1 MKVNR
6 RRDMLKNIQ
15 AVFLDRDGTIGGT
28 GHFIHPK
35 DFELYP
41 SAQES
46 INLLKKAGLKVFA
59 LTNQYRISRGEASL
73 DVFKKQFDEYGFD
86 QSYICPHEI
95 EDNCNCRKP
104 KTGMLI
110 QAAKEYNLD
119 LTRCAVIGDV
129 GDTDML
135 AAHEVG
141 AIKILVLTGWGE
153 SSLRKYRHAW
163 ASVSPDY
170 IAKDI
175 KDATNWIIDGKLEE
189 DRNFT

>member
-1 MKVNR
+1 VK
-6 RRDMLKNIQ
+6 DIQ

-35 DFELYP
+35 DFVLFP
-41 SAQES
+41 FAQES
-46 INLLKKAGLKVFA
+46 IELLKKDGLKVFA
-59 LTNQYRISRGEASL
+59 FTNQYRISRGEASL
-73 DVFKKQFDEYGFD
+73 DDFKKQFEEYGFD
-86 QSYICPHEI
+86 NAYICPHEI
-95 EDNCNCRKP
+95 ADSCNCRKP

-110 QAAKEYNLD
+110 QAAQEYNLD

-153 SSLRKYRHAW
+153 TSLGKYRNAW
-163 ASVSPDY
+163 INVIPDY

-175 KDATNWIIDGKLEE
+175 FEATNWIIDRKLED